1 MKGLCSAETFVGI
14 ARSNFQQ
21 DMDNSPMLDTE
32 TISKL
37 IQGSRSILKILNVDF
52 STLDATAVRKYLQ
65 RKKLISK
72 EYTMVDGADGR
83 TEYIYYRTKES
94 KFKPSCSQGSGLTF
108 EKSEKEASG
117 K

>member
-1 MKGLCSAETFVGI
+1 MATYSHSVATQFNYVASKAPVRSHTRGTKGLCSAETFVGI

-37 IQGSRSILKILNVDF
+37 IQGSRSRLKILNVDF
-52 STLDATAVRKYLQ
+52 STLNATAVRKYLQ
-65 RKKLISK
+65 SKKLISK

-83 TEYIYYRTKES
+83 TENI
-94 KFKPSCSQGSGLTF
+94 
-108 EKSEKEASG
+108 
-117 K
+117 